1 MAERNGGNETVAM
14 VLGGGVALGAYQAGA
29 YAALHESGGPAPD
42 WLAGSSI
49 GAVNAAVIAGNAPER
64 RVERLRAFWEAAAIG
79 TVLHLMPS
87 WIAGH
92 GGWRH
97 AHNWLSALQIRL
109 LGRPGFFRPRLPGLA
124 PEPAPSFYDFRPFR
138 QRLEEFIDFG
148 RLNGGAPRLT
158 VVTTDI
164 ETGDAVV
171 FDTGRGDRIAP
182 EHLLATC
189 GFLPDFPP
197 IEIGGRLLGD
207 GGLVANAPVHTV
219 LRGEPADLLCFVL
232 DLFARTGRRP
242 RSLETASARQWDLI
256 LANQTHWNLEACR
269 REYELRAELGRLAA
283 RLPPELRRDSDA
295 ALTEGATRAARVLFM
310 SYHAPPDEAGA
321 ERMYDF
327 SRRTLLDRWEAGA
340 LDMAEA
346 LRVLAAESAG
356 ERRPGLTIRA
366 IRR

>member
-64 RVERLRAFWEAAAIG
+64 RVERLRAFWEAAAMRS
-79 TVLHLMPS
+79 VLPFLPS
-87 WIAGH
+87 WVSGH

-97 AHNWLSALQIRL
+97 AHNWLSALRIRL
-109 LGRPGFFRPRLPGLA
+109 LGRPGFFRPRLPGSA
-124 PEPAPSFYDFRPFR
+124 SAAPSLYDLRPFR
-138 QRLEEFIDFG
+138 RRLEEFIDFA
-148 RLNGGAPRLT
+148 RLNTGAPRLT

-171 FDTGRGDRIAP
+171 FDTARGDRIAP

-197 IEIGGRLLGD
+197 VEIGGRLLGD
-207 GGLVANAPVHTV
+207 GGLVANVPVRTV
-219 LRGEPADLLCFVL
+219 LLGGTDLCFVL
-232 DLFARTGRRP
+232 DLFARDGRRP

-256 LANQTHWNLEACR
+256 LANQTHCALEACR
-269 REYELRAELGRLAA
+269 REYELRAELARLAA
-283 RLPPELRRDSDA
+283 RLPPELRDPDA
-295 ALTEGATRAARVLFM
+295 AEEGAAGTARVLFM
-310 SYHAPPDEAGA
+310 SYHAPPDEAGSG
-321 ERMYDF
+321 RMYDF

-346 LRVLAAESAG
+346 LRVLAAEGAG
-356 ERRPGLTIRA
+356 PGLDIRV

>member
-1 MAERNGGNETVAM
+1 MAERTGRTETVAM
-14 VLGGGVALGAYQAGA
+14 VFAGGIALGAYQAGA
-29 YAALHESGGPAPD
+29 YAALQESGGPAPD

-49 GAVNAAVIAGNAPER
+49 GAVNAAIVAGNAPER
-64 RVERLRAFWEAAAIG
+64 RVERLRAFWEAAAVR
-79 TVLHLMPS
+79 TVLPLMPS
-87 WIAGH
+87 WISAH

-219 LRGEPADLLCFVL
+219 LLGKRTDLLCFVL
-232 DLFARTGRRP
+232 DLFARDSRRP
-242 RSLETASARQWDLI
+242 RSLEAAAARQWDLI

-269 REYELRAELGRLAA
+269 REYEFRTELGRLAA
-283 RLPPELRRDSDA
+283 RLPPDLRQDLDIA
-295 ALTEGATRAARVLFM
+295 ALDGATSTVRVLFL

-327 SRRTLLDRWEAGA
+327 SRRTLMDRWEVGG

-346 LRVLAAESAG
+346 LRVLATESAG
-356 ERRPGLTIRA
+356 ERKPGLDIRA